1 MLYKLDNLD
10 NINIAQFKVGQ
21 IITSDDILVTQHE
34 SLPPP
39 RYTQATLIADLEK
52 SGVGRPST
60 YSTMA
65 NIPLERGYAVLDKKA
80 YYVTELGEEV
90 ANSLDHYFPDI
101 INVTFTKDMEDR
113 LDKITNDEE
122 N

>member
-1 MLYKLDNLD
+1 MLYKFDNLD
-10 NINIAQFKVGQ
+10 NIDIKKFKVGDF
-21 IITSDDILVTQHE
+21 ISSDDILVSEHE

-65 NIPLERGYAVLDKKA
+65 NIPLERGYALLEKKQ
-80 YYVTELGEEV
+80 YYVTSLGEEV
-90 ANSLDHYFPDI
+90 ASNLDYYFPDI
-101 INVTFTKDMEDR
+101 INVVFTKDMEER